1 MGLRIALLVIWVV
14 AAVVLRMRG
23 ERFWR
28 SVVQG
33 LFVSFGVVFGVRLLL
48 LALAAFADWIG

>member
-1 MGLRIALLVIWVV
+1 MGLRIALLVVWIV

-33 LFVSFGVVFGVRLLL
+33 LFVSFAVVFGVRLLL
-48 LALAAFADWIG
+48 LALAAFADWMG

>member
-1 MGLRIALLVIWVV
+1 MGWRFLIVLVWVV

-28 SVVQG
+28 SVIQG
-33 LFVSFGVVFGVRLLL
+33 LFVSFGVVFAIRLAALV
-48 LALAAFADWIG
+48 LALISDSFG